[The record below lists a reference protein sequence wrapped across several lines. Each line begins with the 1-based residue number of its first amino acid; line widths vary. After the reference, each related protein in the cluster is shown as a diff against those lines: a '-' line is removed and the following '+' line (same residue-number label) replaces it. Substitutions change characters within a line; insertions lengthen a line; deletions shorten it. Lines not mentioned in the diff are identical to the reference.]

1 MWRLDGI
8 TLKNKEGHWTSAS
21 KWKIKKYYNYGS
33 VHIINTSL
41 NNKVLGA
48 TEDGEVKLLYKAKNI
63 HDWPYW
69 AKGQK
74 DNEGYFTLRY
84 HKDFVIFNE
93 PLLTANYSM
102 NRLTIKG
109 KKL

>member
-1 MWRLDGI
+1 M
-8 TLKNKEGHWTSAS
+8 
-21 KWKIKKYYNYGS
+21 

-41 NNKVLGA
+41 KNKVLGA
-48 TEDGEVKLLYKAKNI
+48 TEDGEVKLLHKSKNI

-84 HKDFVIFNE
+84 YKDFVIFNE

>member
-1 MWRLDGI
+1 MV
-8 TLKNKEGHWTSAS
+8 KS
-21 KWKIKKYYNYGS
+21 NYF
-33 VHIINTSL
+33 I
-41 NNKVLGA
+41 
-48 TEDGEVKLLYKAKNI
+48 KAKTFMI
-63 HDWPYW
+63 GLFGQK
-69 AKGQK
+69 AKK